1 MWNLNPAQR
10 LGEWKKF
17 RENLSEQTLEQ
28 AIQATAHL
36 WSYAPF
42 VNYYLDPANTK
53 DWPDPWLLLDENYY
67 CDIAK
72 SLGMLYTLALSSHGK
87 NIDLELRIVKDKD
100 GTSSHVVYIDQGK
113 YVINYWHDEVVNNKQ
128 VETDGNT
135 VKFCYTA
142 EQLNIDKY

>member
-1 MWNLNPAQR
+1 MWNLNSEQR

-17 RENLSEQTLEQ
+17 REEISNLDLEE
-28 AIQATAHL
+28 AIQATTHL

-42 VNYYLDPANTK
+42 VGYYLDPTNSK
-53 DWPDPWLLLDENYY
+53 EWPDPWQLLDENYY

-87 NIDLELRIVKDKD
+87 DIDLELRIVADKD
-100 GTSSHVVYIDQGK
+100 GNGSHLVYINQGK
-113 YVINYWHDEVVNNKQ
+113 YVINYWHDEIVNNKQ
-128 VETDGNT
+128 AEIDGNE

-142 EQLNIDKY
+142 EQLKIDNY